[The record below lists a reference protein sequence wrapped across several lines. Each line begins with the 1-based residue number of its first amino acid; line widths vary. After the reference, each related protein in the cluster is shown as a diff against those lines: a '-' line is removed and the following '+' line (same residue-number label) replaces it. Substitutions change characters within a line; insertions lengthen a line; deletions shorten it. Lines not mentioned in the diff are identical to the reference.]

1 MLPDPD
7 VGVRI
12 VAGTRVGEIELSS
25 ARVRIRYI
33 GAEVIPEV
41 CCQISVPS

>member
-1 MLPDPD
+1 LPDPD

-25 ARVRIRYI
+25 ARVTTLTENLPDLLTEIF
-33 GAEVIPEV
+33 
-41 CCQISVPS
+41 QS